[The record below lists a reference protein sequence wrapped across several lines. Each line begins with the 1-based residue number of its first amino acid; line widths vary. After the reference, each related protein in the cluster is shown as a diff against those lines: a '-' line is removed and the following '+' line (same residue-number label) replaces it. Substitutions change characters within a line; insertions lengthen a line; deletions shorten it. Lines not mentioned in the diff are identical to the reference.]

1 MTMTLKL
8 RTQLSFMMW
17 LQYFI
22 WGAWYVTMG
31 TYLMQT
37 LGFDG
42 LQVGHAY
49 STFAIAAMISPFFVG
64 MIADKYFS
72 TERLLAF
79 LHLVG
84 AGLLY
89 WISEVESFSHFYIL
103 LLAYTLCYTPTIALT
118 NSLSFSQMDDPGKD
132 FPSIRVLGT
141 IGWIF
146 AGLTIGF
153 LGIEDKAIQFK
164 FAAACSAVLGLFSF
178 MLPHVP
184 PKKDQEKKT
193 FSQILGLDAFS
204 LLKKK
209 DFAIMIISSILICI
223 PLMFYYSFTNPFLN
237 EIGML
242 KPAAKMTMGQMSEI
256 VFMLVMPFFFKRLGV
271 KKMIIIG
278 MVAWVAR
285 YLLFAY
291 GNNEALVW
299 MLYLGIILH
308 GICYDFFFVTG
319 QIFVDRRAPKKLQNS
334 AQGLITFATYGV
346 GFYIGT
352 LASGKIVDIYLISE
366 NLHNWEMIWVIPA
379 GFSALVLIFFSLF
392 FKDKLSEEQKK
403 PAL

>member
-1 MTMTLKL
+1 MTIKL
-8 RTQLSFMMW
+8 RVQLSFMMW

-79 LHLVG
+79 LHIVG

-89 WISEVESFSHFYIL
+89 WISEVESFGDFYIL

-118 NSLSFSQMDDPGKD
+118 NSLSFSQMEDPGKD

-153 LGIEDKAIQFK
+153 LGIEDKALFFK
-164 FAAACSAVLGLFSF
+164 IAAFSSLILGLYSLS
-178 MLPHVP
+178 LPHVP
-184 PKKDQEKKT
+184 PKKDKEKKT

-209 DFAIMIISSILICI
+209 DFAIMIISSVLICI

-237 EIGML
+237 QVGMVN
-242 KPAAKMTMGQMSEI
+242 AAGKMTMGQMSEI

-278 MVAWVAR
+278 MIAWVAR
-285 YLLFAY
+285 YVLFAY

-319 QIFVDRRAPKKLQNS
+319 QIFVDRRAPKHLQNS
-334 AQGLITFATYGV
+334 AQGLITFATYGL

-366 NLHNWEMIWVIPA
+366 NLHNWKMIWIIPA
-379 GFSALVLIFFSLF
+379 AFSGLVLIFFAIF
-392 FKDKLSEEQKK
+392 FKDSLGGEEQKK
-403 PAL
+403 PALE